1 MVGHCGDGA
10 TGVEILPWLTNS
22 AASLIGNLSA
32 LRRKGN
38 GITMIAVFK
47 NVYDYRELMAVLAW
61 KNVTLRYKQAY
72 LGIAWAVVKPL
83 TLMLIFTLV
92 RSFVGIDS
100 GNIPYPLLT
109 FAALLPWIFFQES
122 ASEGVG
128 SVVGNANLIKKIYFP
143 REIFPITAVIT
154 KLVELGISFVILAGL
169 MVWYQFIPGIYIFW
183 VPLIILYTILAALSI
198 AFVGAAINVYYRDV
212 GTALPV
218 LLSLLMYASPVIY
231 PLQLVKDKLLTHH
244 AAGEWSNVLY
254 TLYTLNPMA
263 GIIDAF
269 QSVVLRNEPP
279 DLNAMI
285 PGAIMIAILLPL
297 SYAFFKRAESYFA
310 DVI

>member
-1 MVGHCGDGA
+1 M
-10 TGVEILPWLTNS
+10 IS
-22 AASLIGNLSA
+22 A
-32 LRRKGN
+32 
-38 GITMIAVFK
+38 VK
-47 NVYDYRELMAVLAW
+47 NIYDYRELMGVLAW

-72 LGIAWAVVKPL
+72 LGIAWAVIKPL
-83 TLMLIFTLV
+83 TLMLIFSLV
-92 RSFVGIDS
+92 KSFVGIDS
-100 GNIPYPLLT
+100 GKIPYPLLT

-143 REIFPITAVIT
+143 REIFPLTAVIT
-154 KLVELGISFVILAGL
+154 KLVELVISFFILAGL
-169 MVWYQFIPGIYIFW
+169 MIWYHFIPSIYILW
-183 VPLIILYTILAALSI
+183 VPLIIIYTILVALSI

-231 PLQLVKDKLLTHH
+231 PLQLVKDKLLIQQ
-244 AAGEWSNVLY
+244 AAGDWSN

-279 DLNAMI
+279 DLTAMV
-285 PGAIMIAILLPL
+285 PGAILIAILLPL